1 MLIKRQT
8 GSVKRGVVA
17 TDLLEERQK
26 CAFDQHE
33 LRTVLSGGEFR
44 QQKWKEMVDIMG
56 SDPELRNNIE
66 FYELDPHEQ
75 QVNLWKRL
83 NVLYKKHNQSFF
95 IDNIIMPPNV
105 NWCDYFQGLFPGIGM
120 HVTMF
125 RMSVEN
131 LCDAEQKAKWLP
143 QIQNVNILG
152 CYAQTEIGHGSNVAG
167 IETTATLDKATD
179 EFVIHT
185 PSITATKYWP
195 GDMGRFSSHAI
206 VFARLIIDKQ
216 DNGVQAFMV

>member
-1 MLIKRQT
+1 
-8 GSVKRGVVA
+8 
-17 TDLLEERQK
+17 
-26 CAFDQHE
+26 
-33 LRTVLSGGEFR
+33 
-44 QQKWKEMVDIMG
+44 MG

-143 QIQNVNILG
+143 
-152 CYAQTEIGHGSNVAG
+152 
-167 IETTATLDKATD
+167 
-179 EFVIHT
+179 
-185 PSITATKYWP
+185 
-195 GDMGRFSSHAI
+195 
-206 VFARLIIDKQ
+206 
-216 DNGVQAFMV
+216 